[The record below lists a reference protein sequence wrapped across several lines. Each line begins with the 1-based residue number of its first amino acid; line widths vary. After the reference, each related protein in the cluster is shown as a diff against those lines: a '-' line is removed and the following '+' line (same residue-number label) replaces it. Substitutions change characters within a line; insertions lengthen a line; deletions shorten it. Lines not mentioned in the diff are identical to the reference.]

1 MGWKRQD
8 IGTYPRVG
16 KWTNYLCG
24 LMVIIK
30 IHILSWKSKQIPL
43 CTKIL
48 RGNLDHKW
56 AIKKWIEVVGGRHP
70 AGPSNAK

>member
-8 IGTYPRVG
+8 IGTNPRVG

-30 IHILSWKSKQIPL
+30 IHILSWESKQIPL

-48 RGNLDHKW
+48 RENLDHNW
-56 AIKKWIEVVGGRHP
+56 AP
-70 AGPSNAK
+70 